1 MENDVIL
8 EINGLSKNFGKVEA
22 LNDVSVTLKRG
33 EILCICGENGAGKS
47 TLIKILSGAETPSS
61 GTIIYEGEEIRF
73 QSPDHAHRMGISTVY
88 QEMVQ
93 IPEMSIAENIY
104 LGRYKKRFGLIDFN
118 DAVVRT
124 RELMKRIGLTLDPNT
139 KIKDLSLAKRQLV
152 EILKAISY
160 ESKIVIFDEPTSSLS
175 EEETQILMDV
185 IFKLKEA
192 GVSIIYISHR
202 LNEIFRI
209 SDRITVLRDGRVA
222 GTVLSSES
230 NIDEI
235 IWLMV
240 GRNLEQQFPKEYAE
254 LGETVLEVK
263 NLSGGIVYDCS
274 FSLRAGEVLG
284 FGGLV
289 GAGRSELME
298 LIYGARRYDSGSITY
313 HGRDLKKISPL
324 KAIESKISLVPED
337 RRRQGLISILPI
349 RQNISLSYLKE
360 LSRYGFMKLKK
371 ESRATEDIFD
381 KLHIRAPSVRT
392 LVNKLSGGNQQKV
405 VLARSLITSPDILI
419 LDEPTRGID
428 VGTKV
433 EIYEMINQLAAS
445 GVAIILISSDLP
457 ELLAMSDRIVVM
469 KEGTITGELTGAD
482 MNETTFMKLATLGE
496 EVHDSRISS

>member
-1 MENDVIL
+1 V
-8 EINGLSKNFGKVEA
+8 
-22 LNDVSVTLKRG
+22 
-33 EILCICGENGAGKS
+33 
-47 TLIKILSGAETPSS
+47 
-61 GTIIYEGEEIRF
+61 
-73 QSPDHAHRMGISTVY
+73 
-88 QEMVQ
+88 
-93 IPEMSIAENIY
+93 
-104 LGRYKKRFGLIDFN
+104 GRYKKRFGLIDLH
-118 DAVVRT
+118 DAAERT
-124 RELMKRIGLTLDPNT
+124 RELMKRIGLNLDPYT
-139 KIKDLSLAKRQLV
+139 KIKDISLAKRQLV

-160 ESKIVIFDEPTSSLS
+160 DSKIVIFDEPTSSLS
-175 EEETQILMDV
+175 EEETKILMDV

-202 LNEIFRI
+202 LNEIFQI

-263 NLSGGIVYDCS
+263 NLSGGVVYDCS

-298 LIYGARRYDSGSITY
+298 LIYGIRKYDSGSITY

-337 RRRQGLISILPI
+337 RRRQGLVSILPI
-349 RQNISLSYLKE
+349 RHNISLSYLKE
-360 LSRYGFMKLKK
+360 LSNYGFMNHKK
-371 ESRATEDIFD
+371 ESHATEDIFD
-381 KLHIRAPSVRT
+381 KLQIRAPSVRT

-482 MNETTFMKLATLGE
+482 KNETTFMKLATLGE

>member
-73 QSPDHAHRMGISTVY
+73 QSHHAHRMGISTVY